1 MCCSFFLIKLLA
13 FRPST
18 QLLSCKICK
27 ISNIYLEEHLQTT
40 ASSNTNLPYF
50 FDQKLPAQKYPTSPD
65 IASQISA
72 IYAAHRA
79 SIASESSAKLN

>member
-1 MCCSFFLIKLLA
+1 M
-13 FRPST
+13 
-18 QLLSCKICK
+18 LSCKICK
-27 ISNIYLEEHLQTT
+27 ISNNYFDEHLRTI

-72 IYAAHRA
+72 LYAAHRA
-79 SIASESSAKLN
+79 FIALESSTILN